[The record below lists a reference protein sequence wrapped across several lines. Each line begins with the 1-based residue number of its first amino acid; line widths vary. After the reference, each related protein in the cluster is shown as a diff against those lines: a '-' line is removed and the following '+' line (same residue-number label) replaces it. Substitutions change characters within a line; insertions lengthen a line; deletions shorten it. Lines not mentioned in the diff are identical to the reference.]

1 MKLPNPM
8 ISLARS
14 AQALATSIGVLL
26 AIPTTAQSQI
36 LESVVQDGVLRVCMW
51 PDYYGIS
58 YLNKRT
64 GSLQGVD
71 ITLSAELA
79 KDLGVSVDYIE
90 TDFRSVLD
98 YLDQGKCHIAMM
110 AVGVTA
116 ARAERVNFSDP
127 YLRSDVYG
135 ITTRANKS
143 IQTWEDIDQPGRV
156 VAVMKGT
163 VMEPLMQRT
172 LKNAT
177 LVITTEPGE
186 REREVESGRAD
197 IFITDFPYSKR
208 MLENTDWARLVP
220 PSGTV
225 QLTDYA
231 YAVPKGDP
239 VWLERINL
247 FVREIKQ
254 DGRLMDAAKPH
265 GLQPIVV
272 TN

>member
-1 MKLPNPM
+1 MRLTIKY
-8 ISLARS
+8 RS
-14 AQALATSIGVLL
+14 RTALAFWVLL
-26 AIPTTAQSQI
+26 ATASTAQSQI
-36 LESVVQDGVLRVCMW
+36 LASVETEGSLRVCMW

-64 GSLQGVD
+64 GSLQGLD

-79 KDLGVSVDYIE
+79 KDLGVSIDYIE

-98 YLDQGKCHIAMM
+98 DLEQGKCHIAMM

-116 ARAERVNFSDP
+116 ARAERVDFSDP

-135 ITTRANKS
+135 ITTRANES

-172 LKNAT
+172 LENAT

-208 MLENTDWARLVP
+208 MLENTDWARLVSP
-220 PSGTV
+220 TSTV

-231 YAVPKGDP
+231 YAVPKGDTE
-239 VWLERINL
+239 WLERINL
-247 FVREIKQ
+247 FVKTIKE
-254 DGRLMDAAKPH
+254 DGRLMEAAKPH

>member
-1 MKLPNPM
+1 MRSIAKLTLLM
-8 ISLARS
+8 GLGIVSCLATALS
-14 AQALATSIGVLL
+14 AQA
-26 AIPTTAQSQI
+26 QI
-36 LESVVQDGVLRVCMW
+36 LASVQSEGTLRVCMW
-51 PDYYGIS
+51 PDYFGIS

-79 KDLGVSVDYIE
+79 KDLGVAVQYVE
-90 TDFRSVLD
+90 TDFRSVLEE
-98 YLDQGKCHIAMM
+98 LETGKCHIAMM
-110 AVGVTA
+110 AVGVTP
-116 ARAERVNFSDP
+116 ARAERVDFSAP

-135 ITTRANKS
+135 ITTRANQS

-172 LKNAT
+172 LKKAT
-177 LVITTEPGE
+177 LLITTEPGE

-197 IFITDFPYSKR
+197 IFITDYPYSRR
-208 MLENTDWARLVP
+208 MLQNTDWARLVP
-220 PSGTV
+220 PTETV

-239 VWLERINL
+239 EWLARINL
-247 FVREIKQ
+247 FVKAIQE
-254 DGRLMDAAKPH
+254 DGRLIDAAEPH
-265 GLQPIVV
+265 GLLPIVV
-272 TN
+272 MN